1 MKKITK
7 NNIAIAL
14 QIFAVFILFGYPG
27 CSADNKQKNT
37 VNNELKNKV
46 NQTSEN
52 KREVQ

>member
-27 CSADNKQKNT
+27 CSADNKND
-37 VNNELKNKV
+37 NKV
-46 NQTSEN
+46 NSALNSKKVNEMSEN
-52 KREVQ
+52 KK